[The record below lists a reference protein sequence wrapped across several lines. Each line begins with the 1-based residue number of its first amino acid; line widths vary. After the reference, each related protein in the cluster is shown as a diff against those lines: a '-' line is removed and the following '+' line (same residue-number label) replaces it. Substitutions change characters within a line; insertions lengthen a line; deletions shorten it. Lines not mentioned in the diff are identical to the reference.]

1 MLERGTIIAIVAFMV
16 AAVTTI
22 VEVIVVVVVESK
34 TEEETEVCTDGGEE
48 RCGKGMAFRAIRVE
62 FIGEENFNVFKA
74 LISS

>member
-16 AAVTTI
+16 AAVTTV
-22 VEVIVVVVVESK
+22 VEVAVESK
-34 TEEETEVCTDGGEE
+34 TEEETEVCTGGGEE

-62 FIGEENFNVFKA
+62 FIGEENFNVFRA